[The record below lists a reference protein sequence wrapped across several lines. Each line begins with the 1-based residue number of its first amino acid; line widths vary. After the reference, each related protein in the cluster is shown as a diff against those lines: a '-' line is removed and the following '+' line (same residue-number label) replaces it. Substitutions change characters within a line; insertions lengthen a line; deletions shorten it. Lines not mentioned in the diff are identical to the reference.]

1 MPKDYDVE
9 EAFRAIEN
17 ELINSM
23 MKNLSH
29 HRAEET
35 KEGYNWTSWQAEQLK
50 ALNIYKQKNSKKF
63 NKQFRDI
70 NDKINKSI
78 LLHRKTGATDQEK
91 EILEAIKKGAKLTH
105 KAESTIEGAFF
116 RINDRKLDALL
127 NEINGS
133 MRRAETAMLRMAND
147 QYRKAIFNA
156 QVYFNTGAG
165 TYEKAV
171 DMATKD
177 YLGRGINCVQ
187 YKNGARVNIASYAGM
202 ALRTANTRAYLQ
214 GEGAKRQEWGISTV
228 VVHKRGLPCPKC
240 ANWTGKILIDD
251 VWSGG
256 KASDGPYPLMS
267 QAIAGGLYH
276 PNCKDGHSTY
286 FPGIS
291 DKPEKI
297 TKKEM
302 KQAVIAEKQE
312 NRNKLIQRNVDKFD
326 RLSNYSL
333 DEENKKKYATRTNQW
348 NNIKEFSNG
357 INIEKVT
364 ESGKF
369 NSKRV
374 GNNNVDLIKMKKE
387 FGKKFNQLTNDSA
400 TNNSLRKYAKA
411 MLTHRNGT
419 DGEDLYIISKK
430 AGKKLFSKTNSNN
443 ILGVELN
450 KEEIE
455 LIRQM
460 PSKIGIH
467 NHPTNILPTG
477 SDFVVAGYRKYDFG
491 LVITHDLKVFKYKV
505 GNRPFPATY
514 LDNKV
519 DKYMGKNY
527 NLPILEAQEKAL
539 QELSKE
545 GLIEW
550 KEILA

>member
-17 ELINSM
+17 ELLNSM

-50 ALNIYKQKNSKKF
+50 TLNIYKQKNSKKF

-127 NEINGS
+127 NEVNGS

-177 YLGRGINCVQ
+177 YLGRGINCIQ
-187 YKNGARVNIASYAGM
+187 YKNGARVNIASYAAM

-357 INIEKVT
+357 INIEKVA

>member
-17 ELINSM
+17 ELLNSM

-127 NEINGS
+127 NEVNGS

-177 YLGRGINCVQ
+177 YLGRGINCIQ
-187 YKNGARVNIASYAGM
+187 YKNGVRVNIASYAAM

-267 QAIAGGLYH
+267 QAMAEGLYH

-291 DKPEKI
+291 DKPEKV

-302 KQAVIAEKQE
+302 KQAEIAEKQE
-312 NRNKLIQRNVDKFD
+312 SRDNLIQRNIDKFD

-333 DEENKKKYATRTNQW
+333 DDENKKKYDIKKEQWKEKAGVKEIAKENVSDIMNVSKEEKLAQYIGKPIVKTDNQSVREW
-348 NNIKEFSNG
+348 YYANAGNIPNVIDKTQPLEEQVKQAFELRNQYKHEARIAMSDRETAEML
-357 INIEKVT
+357 EK
-364 ESGKF
+364 
-369 NSKRV
+369 KRPAKTFEELV
-374 GNNNVDLIKMKKE
+374 ADKMKRKEMSREEALKDILETASKTNADVNKE
-387 FGKKFNQLTNDSA
+387 FGL
-400 TNNSLRKYAKA
+400 
-411 MLTHRNGT
+411 
-419 DGEDLYIISKK
+419 
-430 AGKKLFSKTNSNN
+430 
-443 ILGVELN
+443 
-450 KEEIE
+450 
-455 LIRQM
+455 
-460 PSKIGIH
+460 
-467 NHPTNILPTG
+467 
-477 SDFVVAGYRKYDFG
+477 
-491 LVITHDLKVFKYKV
+491 
-505 GNRPFPATY
+505 
-514 LDNKV
+514 
-519 DKYMGKNY
+519 
-527 NLPILEAQEKAL
+527 
-539 QELSKE
+539 
-545 GLIEW
+545 
-550 KEILA
+550 

>member
-156 QVYFNTGAG
+156 QVYFNTSAG

-333 DEENKKKYATRTNQW
+333 DEENKKKYATITNQW

>member
-17 ELINSM
+17 ELLNSM

-116 RINDRKLDALL
+116 RVNDRKLDALL

-177 YLGRGINCVQ
+177 YLGRGINCIQ
-187 YKNGARVNIASYAGM
+187 YKNGARVNIASYAAM

-357 INIEKVT
+357 INIEKVA

-545 GLIEW
+545 GIIEW

>member
-156 QVYFNTGAG
+156 QVYFNTSAG

-357 INIEKVT
+357 INIEKVA

-505 GNRPFPATY
+505 GNKPFPATY

>member
-23 MKNLSH
+23 MRNLSH
-29 HRAEET
+29 HRAEEM
-35 KEGYNWTSWQAEQLK
+35 KEGLNWTSWQAEQLK
-50 ALNIYKQKNSKKF
+50 ALNVYKQKNQKKF
-63 NKQFRDI
+63 TKIFADI
-70 NDKINKSI
+70 NRNIEKSI
-78 LLHRKTGATDQEK
+78 LLHRRTGETEQEK
-91 EILEAIKKGAKLTH
+91 AILEAIKKGAKLTH
-105 KAESTIEGAFF
+105 KAGSTIEGAFF

-127 NEINGS
+127 NEVNSS
-133 MRRAETAMLRMAND
+133 MRKAETAMLRMAND
-147 QYRKAIFNA
+147 QYRKVIFNS
-156 QVYFNTGAG
+156 QIYYNTGAG

-177 YLGRGINCVQ
+177 FLSRGINCIE

-202 ALRTANTRAYLQ
+202 ALRTANTRAYCQ
-214 GEGAKRQEWGISTV
+214 GEGTKRQEWGITTV
-228 VVHKRGLPCPKC
+228 IVNKRGLPCPKC
-240 ANWTGKILIDD
+240 GRWTGKILIDD

-267 QAIAGGLYH
+267 QAMAGGLYH
-276 PNCKDGHSTY
+276 PNCKDGHTTY

-291 DKPEKI
+291 AKPEKV

-302 KQAVIAEKQE
+302 KRAVIAEKQE
-312 NRNKLIQRNVDKFD
+312 NRDNLIQRNIDKFD

-333 DEENKKKYATRTNQW
+333 DEENKKIYVSRANAW
-348 NNIKEFSNG
+348 NNIKKSQKG
-357 INIEKVT
+357 INFGKAL
-364 ESGKF
+364 ESG
-369 NSKRV
+369 NINNKRV
-374 GNNNVDLIKMKKE
+374 GNNNVDLNKMKEE

-400 TNNSLRKYAKA
+400 TNDALRKYAKA
-411 MLTHRNGT
+411 MLIHRNGT

-430 AGKKLFSKTNSNN
+430 SGKKLFSKTNSNN

-450 KEEIE
+450 REEIE

-460 PSKIGIH
+460 PLKIGIH

-491 LVITHDLKVFKYKV
+491 LVITHDLKVFQYKV

-527 NLPILEAQEKAL
+527 NLPILEAQRKAL
-539 QELSKE
+539 DELSEE

-550 KEILA
+550 REIMT

>member
-23 MKNLSH
+23 MRNLSH
-29 HRAEET
+29 HRAEEM
-35 KEGYNWTSWQAEQLK
+35 KEGLNWTSWQAEQLK
-50 ALNIYKQKNSKKF
+50 ALNVYKQKNQKKF
-63 NKQFRDI
+63 TKIFADI
-70 NDKINKSI
+70 NRNIEKSI
-78 LLHRKTGATDQEK
+78 LLHRRTGETEQEK
-91 EILEAIKKGAKLTH
+91 AILEAIKKGAKLTH
-105 KAESTIEGAFF
+105 KAGSTIEGAFF

-127 NEINGS
+127 NEVNSS
-133 MRRAETAMLRMAND
+133 MRKAETAMLRMAND
-147 QYRKAIFNA
+147 QYRKVIFNS
-156 QVYFNTGAG
+156 QVYYNSGAG

-177 YLGRGINCVQ
+177 FLSRGINCIQ

-202 ALRTANTRAYLQ
+202 ALRTANTRAYCQ
-214 GEGAKRQEWGISTV
+214 GEGAKRQEWGITTV
-228 VVHKRGLPCPKC
+228 IVNKRGLPCPKC
-240 ANWTGKILIDD
+240 GRWIGKILIDD

-267 QAIAGGLYH
+267 QAMAGGLYH
-276 PNCKDGHSTY
+276 PNCKDGHTTY

-291 DKPEKI
+291 DKPEKV

-302 KQAVIAEKQE
+302 KQAVMAEKQE
-312 NRNKLIQRNVDKFD
+312 SRENLIQRNIDKFD

-333 DEENKKKYATRTNQW
+333 DEENKKIYVSRANAW
-348 NNIKEFSNG
+348 NNIKKSQKG
-357 INIEKVT
+357 INFGKAL
-364 ESGKF
+364 ESG
-369 NSKRV
+369 NINNKRV
-374 GNNNVDLIKMKKE
+374 GNNNVDLNKMKEE

-400 TNNSLRKYAKA
+400 TNDALRKYAKA
-411 MLTHRNGT
+411 MLIHRNGT

-430 AGKKLFSKTNSNN
+430 SGKKLFSKTNSNN

-450 KEEIE
+450 REEIE

-460 PSKIGIH
+460 PLKIGIH

-491 LVITHDLKVFKYKV
+491 LVITHDLKVFQYKV

-527 NLPILEAQEKAL
+527 NLPILEAQRKAL
-539 QELSKE
+539 DELSEE

-550 KEILA
+550 REIMT

>member
-17 ELINSM
+17 ELLNSM

-116 RINDRKLDALL
+116 RINERKLDALL
-127 NEINGS
+127 NEVNGS

-177 YLGRGINCVQ
+177 YLGRGINCIQ
-187 YKNGARVNIASYAGM
+187 YKNGARVNIASYAAM

-267 QAIAGGLYH
+267 QAMAEGLYH

-291 DKPEKI
+291 DKPEKV

-302 KQAVIAEKQE
+302 KQAEIAEKQE
-312 NRNKLIQRNVDKFD
+312 SRDNLIQRNIDKFD

-333 DEENKKKYATRTNQW
+333 DDENKKKYDIKKEQWKEKAGVKEIAKENVSDIMNVSKEEKLAQYIGKPIVKTDNQSVREW
-348 NNIKEFSNG
+348 YYANAGNIPNVIDKTQPLEEQVKQAFELRNQYKHEARIAMSDRETAEML
-357 INIEKVT
+357 EK
-364 ESGKF
+364 
-369 NSKRV
+369 KRPAKTFEELV
-374 GNNNVDLIKMKKE
+374 ADKMKRKEMSREEALKDILETASKTNADVNKE
-387 FGKKFNQLTNDSA
+387 FGL
-400 TNNSLRKYAKA
+400 
-411 MLTHRNGT
+411 
-419 DGEDLYIISKK
+419 
-430 AGKKLFSKTNSNN
+430 
-443 ILGVELN
+443 
-450 KEEIE
+450 
-455 LIRQM
+455 
-460 PSKIGIH
+460 
-467 NHPTNILPTG
+467 
-477 SDFVVAGYRKYDFG
+477 
-491 LVITHDLKVFKYKV
+491 
-505 GNRPFPATY
+505 
-514 LDNKV
+514 
-519 DKYMGKNY
+519 
-527 NLPILEAQEKAL
+527 
-539 QELSKE
+539 
-545 GLIEW
+545 
-550 KEILA
+550 

>member
-23 MKNLSH
+23 MRNLSH
-29 HRAEET
+29 HRAEEM
-35 KEGYNWTSWQAEQLK
+35 KEGLNWTSWQAEQLK
-50 ALNIYKQKNSKKF
+50 ALNVYKQKNQKKF
-63 NKQFRDI
+63 TKIFADI
-70 NDKINKSI
+70 NRNIEKSI
-78 LLHRKTGATDQEK
+78 LLHRRTGETEQEK
-91 EILEAIKKGAKLTH
+91 AILEAIKKGAKLTH
-105 KAESTIEGAFF
+105 KAGSTIEGAFF

-127 NEINGS
+127 NEVNSS
-133 MRRAETAMLRMAND
+133 MRKAETAMLRMAND
-147 QYRKAIFNA
+147 QYRKVIFNS
-156 QVYFNTGAG
+156 QVYYNSGAG

-177 YLGRGINCVQ
+177 FLSRGINCIQ

-202 ALRTANTRAYLQ
+202 ALRTANTRAYCQ
-214 GEGAKRQEWGISTV
+214 GEGAKRQEWGITTV
-228 VVHKRGLPCPKC
+228 IVNKRGLPCPKC
-240 ANWTGKILIDD
+240 GRWIGKILIDD

-267 QAIAGGLYH
+267 QAMAGGLYH
-276 PNCKDGHSTY
+276 PNCKDGHTTY

-291 DKPEKI
+291 DKPEKV

-312 NRNKLIQRNVDKFD
+312 SRENLIKRNIDKFD

-333 DEENKKKYATRTNQW
+333 DEENKKIYVSRANAW
-348 NNIKEFSNG
+348 NNIKKSQKG
-357 INIEKVT
+357 INFGKAL
-364 ESGKF
+364 ESG
-369 NSKRV
+369 NINNKRV
-374 GNNNVDLIKMKKE
+374 GNNNVDLNKMKEE

-400 TNNSLRKYAKA
+400 TNDALRKYAKA
-411 MLTHRNGT
+411 MLIHRNGT

-430 AGKKLFSKTNSNN
+430 SGKKLFSKTNSNN

-450 KEEIE
+450 REEIE

-460 PSKIGIH
+460 PLKIGIH

-491 LVITHDLKVFKYKV
+491 LVITHDLKVFQYKV

-527 NLPILEAQEKAL
+527 NLPILEAQRKAL
-539 QELSKE
+539 DELSEE

-550 KEILA
+550 REIMT

>member
-1 MPKDYDVE
+1 MPDYDIE
-9 EAFRAIEN
+9 GAFRAIEN
-17 ELINSM
+17 ELLDSM
-23 MKNLSH
+23 IRNLKH

-35 KEGYNWTSWQAEQLK
+35 DEGFEWTSWQTEQLN
-50 ALNIYKQKNSKKF
+50 ALNKYKSKNNKVFKKRFAEINSKIEEGIRESK
-63 NKQFRDI
+63 KLGSMDEEI
-70 NDKINKSI
+70 SI
-78 LLHRKTGATDQEK
+78 LD
-91 EILEAIKKGAKLTH
+91 AIKKGF
-105 KAESTIEGAFF
+105 KATKQSNAMQAQFF
-116 RINDRKLDALL
+116 KVNERKLDALIKATK
-127 NEINGS
+127 ND
-133 MRRAETAMLRMAND
+133 MRKAETAMLRMAND
-147 QYRKAIFNA
+147 QYRKVIFNS
-156 QVYFNTGAG
+156 QIYYNTGAG

-177 YLGRGINCVQ
+177 FLSRGINCIE

-202 ALRTANTRAYLQ
+202 ALRTANTRAYCQ
-214 GEGAKRQEWGISTV
+214 GEGAKRQEWGITTV
-228 VVHKRGLPCPKC
+228 IVNKRGLPCPKC
-240 ANWTGKILIDD
+240 GRWTGKILIDD

-267 QAIAGGLYH
+267 QALAGGLYH
-276 PNCKDGHSTY
+276 PNCKDGHTTY

-291 DKPEKI
+291 AKPEKV

-302 KQAVIAEKQE
+302 KRAVIAEKQE
-312 NRNKLIQRNVDKFD
+312 SRDNLIQRNIDKFD

-333 DEENKKKYATRTNQW
+333 DEENKKIYVSRANAW
-348 NNIKEFSNG
+348 NNIKKSQKG
-357 INIEKVT
+357 INFGKAL
-364 ESGKF
+364 ESG
-369 NSKRV
+369 NINNKRV
-374 GNNNVDLIKMKKE
+374 GNNNVDLNKMKEE

-400 TNNSLRKYAKA
+400 TNDALRKYAKA
-411 MLTHRNGT
+411 MLIHRNGT

-430 AGKKLFSKTNSNN
+430 SGKKLFSKTNSNN

-450 KEEIE
+450 REEIE

-460 PSKIGIH
+460 PLKIGIH

-491 LVITHDLKVFKYKV
+491 LVITHDLKVFQYKV

-527 NLPILEAQEKAL
+527 NLPILEAQRKAL
-539 QELSKE
+539 DELSEE

-550 KEILA
+550 REIMT

>member
-23 MKNLSH
+23 MRNLSH
-29 HRAEET
+29 HRAEEM
-35 KEGYNWTSWQAEQLK
+35 KEGLNWTSWQAEQLK
-50 ALNIYKQKNSKKF
+50 ALNVYKQKNQKKF
-63 NKQFRDI
+63 TKIFADI
-70 NDKINKSI
+70 NRNIEKSI
-78 LLHRKTGATDQEK
+78 LLHRRTGETEQEK
-91 EILEAIKKGAKLTH
+91 AILEAIKKGAKLTH
-105 KAESTIEGAFF
+105 KAGSTIEGAFF

-127 NEINGS
+127 NEVNSS
-133 MRRAETAMLRMAND
+133 MRKAETAMLRMAND
-147 QYRKAIFNA
+147 QYRKVIFNS
-156 QVYFNTGAG
+156 QIYYNTGAG

-177 YLGRGINCVQ
+177 FLSRGINCIE

-202 ALRTANTRAYLQ
+202 ALRTANTRAYCQ
-214 GEGAKRQEWGISTV
+214 GEGAKRQEWGITTV
-228 VVHKRGLPCPKC
+228 IVNKRGLPCPKC
-240 ANWTGKILIDD
+240 GRWTGKILIDD

-267 QAIAGGLYH
+267 QAMAGGLYH
-276 PNCKDGHSTY
+276 PNCKDGHTTY

-291 DKPEKI
+291 EKPEKV

-312 NRNKLIQRNVDKFD
+312 SRENLIQRNIDKFD

-333 DEENKKKYATRTNQW
+333 DEENKKIYVSRANAW
-348 NNIKEFSNG
+348 NNIKKSQKG
-357 INIEKVT
+357 INFGKAL
-364 ESGKF
+364 ESG
-369 NSKRV
+369 NINNKRV
-374 GNNNVDLIKMKKE
+374 GNNNVDLNKMKEE

-400 TNNSLRKYAKA
+400 TNDALRKYAKA
-411 MLTHRNGT
+411 MLIHRNGT

-430 AGKKLFSKTNSNN
+430 SGKKLFSKTNSNN

-450 KEEIE
+450 REEIE

-460 PSKIGIH
+460 PLKIGIH

-491 LVITHDLKVFKYKV
+491 LVITHDLKVFQYKV

-527 NLPILEAQEKAL
+527 NLPILEAQRKAL
-539 QELSKE
+539 DELSEE

-550 KEILA
+550 REIMT

>member
-17 ELINSM
+17 ELLNSM

-177 YLGRGINCVQ
+177 YLGRGINCIQ
-187 YKNGARVNIASYAGM
+187 YKNGARVNIASYAAM

-357 INIEKVT
+357 INIEKVA

>member
-156 QVYFNTGAG
+156 QVYFNTSAG

>member
-17 ELINSM
+17 ELLNSM

-116 RINDRKLDALL
+116 RVNDRKLDALL

-177 YLGRGINCVQ
+177 YLGRGINCIQ
-187 YKNGARVNIASYAGM
+187 YKNGARVNIASYAAM

-357 INIEKVT
+357 INIEKVA

-519 DKYMGKNY
+519 DKYMGKK
-527 NLPILEAQEKAL
+527 L
-539 QELSKE
+539 
-545 GLIEW
+545 
-550 KEILA
+550 

>member
-17 ELINSM
+17 ELIDSM
-23 MKNLSH
+23 MRNLSH
-29 HRAEET
+29 HRAEEM
-35 KEGYNWTSWQAEQLK
+35 KEGLNWTSWQAEQLK
-50 ALNIYKQKNSKKF
+50 ALNVYKQKNQKKF
-63 NKQFRDI
+63 TKVFADI
-70 NDKINKSI
+70 NRNIEKSI
-78 LLHRKTGATDQEK
+78 LLHRRTGETEQEK
-91 EILEAIKKGAKLTH
+91 AILEAIKKGAKLTH
-105 KAESTIEGAFF
+105 KAGSTIEGAFF

-127 NEINGS
+127 NEINAS

-147 QYRKAIFNA
+147 QYRKVIFNS
-156 QVYFNTGAG
+156 QVYYNSGAG

-177 YLGRGINCVQ
+177 FLSRGINCIQ

-202 ALRTANTRAYLQ
+202 ALRTANTRAYCQ
-214 GEGAKRQEWGISTV
+214 GEGAKRQEWGITTV
-228 VVHKRGLPCPKC
+228 IVNKRGLPCPKC
-240 ANWTGKILIDD
+240 GRWTGKILIDD

-267 QAIAGGLYH
+267 QAMAGGLYH

-291 DKPEKI
+291 EKPEKV
-297 TKKEM
+297 TQKEM

-312 NRNKLIQRNVDKFD
+312 NRDNLIQRNIDKFD

-333 DEENKKKYATRTNQW
+333 DEENKKIYVSRANAW
-348 NNIKEFSNG
+348 NNIKKSQKG
-357 INIEKVT
+357 INFGKAL
-364 ESGKF
+364 ESG
-369 NSKRV
+369 NINNKRV
-374 GNNNVDLIKMKKE
+374 GNNNVDLNKMKEE

-400 TNNSLRKYAKA
+400 TNDALRKYAKA
-411 MLTHRNGT
+411 MLIHRNGT

-430 AGKKLFSKTNSNN
+430 SGKKLFSKTNSNN

-450 KEEIE
+450 REEIE

-460 PSKIGIH
+460 PLKIGIH

-491 LVITHDLKVFKYKV
+491 LVITHDLKVFQYKV

-527 NLPILEAQEKAL
+527 NLPILEAQRKAL
-539 QELSKE
+539 DELSEE

-550 KEILA
+550 REIMT

>member
-17 ELINSM
+17 ELLNSM

-70 NDKINKSI
+70 NDEINKSI

>member
-23 MKNLSH
+23 MRNLSH
-29 HRAEET
+29 HRAEEM
-35 KEGYNWTSWQAEQLK
+35 KEGLNWTSWQAEQLK
-50 ALNIYKQKNSKKF
+50 ALNVYKQKNQKKF
-63 NKQFRDI
+63 TKIFADI
-70 NDKINKSI
+70 NRNIEKSI
-78 LLHRKTGATDQEK
+78 LLHRRTGETEQEK
-91 EILEAIKKGAKLTH
+91 AILEAIKKGAKLTH
-105 KAESTIEGAFF
+105 KAGSTIEGAFF

-127 NEINGS
+127 NEVNSS
-133 MRRAETAMLRMAND
+133 MRKAETAMLRMAND
-147 QYRKAIFNA
+147 QYRKVIFNS
-156 QVYFNTGAG
+156 QVYYNSGAG

-177 YLGRGINCVQ
+177 FLSRGINCIQ

-202 ALRTANTRAYLQ
+202 ALRTANTRAYCQ
-214 GEGAKRQEWGISTV
+214 GEGAKRQEWGITTV
-228 VVHKRGLPCPKC
+228 IVNKRGLPCPKC
-240 ANWTGKILIDD
+240 GRWIGKILIDD

-267 QAIAGGLYH
+267 QAMAGGLYH
-276 PNCKDGHSTY
+276 PNCKDGHTTY

-291 DKPEKI
+291 DKPEKV

-312 NRNKLIQRNVDKFD
+312 SRENLIQRNIDKFD

-333 DEENKKKYATRTNQW
+333 DEENKKIYVSRANAW
-348 NNIKEFSNG
+348 NNIKKSQKG
-357 INIEKVT
+357 INFGKAL
-364 ESGKF
+364 ESG
-369 NSKRV
+369 NINNKRV
-374 GNNNVDLIKMKKE
+374 GNNNVDLNKMKEE

-400 TNNSLRKYAKA
+400 TNDALRKYAKA
-411 MLTHRNGT
+411 MLIHRNGT
-419 DGEDLYIISKK
+419 DGEELYIISKK
-430 AGKKLFSKTNSNN
+430 SGKKLFSKTNSNN

-450 KEEIE
+450 REEIE

-460 PSKIGIH
+460 PLKIGIH

-491 LVITHDLKVFKYKV
+491 LVITHDLKVFQYKV

-527 NLPILEAQEKAL
+527 NLPILEAQRKAL
-539 QELSKE
+539 DELSEE

-550 KEILA
+550 REIMT

>member
-23 MKNLSH
+23 MRNLSH
-29 HRAEET
+29 HRAEEM
-35 KEGYNWTSWQAEQLK
+35 KEGLNWTSWQAEQLK
-50 ALNIYKQKNSKKF
+50 ALNVYKQKNQKKF
-63 NKQFRDI
+63 TKIFADI
-70 NDKINKSI
+70 NRNIEKSI
-78 LLHRKTGATDQEK
+78 LLHRRTGETEQEK
-91 EILEAIKKGAKLTH
+91 AILEAIKKGAKLTH
-105 KAESTIEGAFF
+105 KAGSTIEGAFF

-127 NEINGS
+127 NEVNSS
-133 MRRAETAMLRMAND
+133 MRKAETAMLRMAND
-147 QYRKAIFNA
+147 QYRKVIFNS
-156 QVYFNTGAG
+156 QVYYNSGAG

-177 YLGRGINCVQ
+177 FLSRGINCIQ

-202 ALRTANTRAYLQ
+202 ALRTANTRAYCQ
-214 GEGAKRQEWGISTV
+214 GEGAKRQEWGITTV
-228 VVHKRGLPCPKC
+228 IVNKRGLPCPKC
-240 ANWTGKILIDD
+240 GRWIGKILIDD

-256 KASDGPYPLMS
+256 KASDGLYPLMS
-267 QAIAGGLYH
+267 QAMAGGLYH
-276 PNCKDGHSTY
+276 PNCKDGHTTY

-291 DKPEKI
+291 DKPEKV

-312 NRNKLIQRNVDKFD
+312 SRENLIQRNIDKFD

-333 DEENKKKYATRTNQW
+333 DEENKKIYVSRANAW
-348 NNIKEFSNG
+348 NNIKKSQKG
-357 INIEKVT
+357 INFGKAL
-364 ESGKF
+364 ESG
-369 NSKRV
+369 NINNKRV
-374 GNNNVDLIKMKKE
+374 GNNNVDLNKMKEE

-400 TNNSLRKYAKA
+400 TNDALRKYAKA
-411 MLTHRNGT
+411 MLIHRNGT

-430 AGKKLFSKTNSNN
+430 SGKKLFSKTNSNN

-450 KEEIE
+450 REEIE

-460 PSKIGIH
+460 PLKIGIH

-491 LVITHDLKVFKYKV
+491 LVITHDLKVFQYKV

-527 NLPILEAQEKAL
+527 NLPILEAQRKAL
-539 QELSKE
+539 DELSEE

-550 KEILA
+550 REIMT

>member
-23 MKNLSH
+23 MRNLSH
-29 HRAEET
+29 HRAEEM
-35 KEGYNWTSWQAEQLK
+35 KEGLNWTSWQAEQLK
-50 ALNIYKQKNSKKF
+50 ALNVYKQKNQKKF
-63 NKQFRDI
+63 TKIFADI
-70 NDKINKSI
+70 NRNIEKSI
-78 LLHRKTGATDQEK
+78 LLHRRTGETEQEK
-91 EILEAIKKGAKLTH
+91 AILEAIKKGAKLTH
-105 KAESTIEGAFF
+105 KAGSTIEGAFF

-127 NEINGS
+127 NEVNSS
-133 MRRAETAMLRMAND
+133 MRKAETAMLRMAND
-147 QYRKAIFNA
+147 QYRKVIFNS
-156 QVYFNTGAG
+156 QVYYNSGAG

-177 YLGRGINCVQ
+177 FLSRGINCIE

-202 ALRTANTRAYLQ
+202 ALRTANTRAYCQ
-214 GEGAKRQEWGISTV
+214 GEGAKRQEWGITTV
-228 VVHKRGLPCPKC
+228 IVNKRGLPCPKC
-240 ANWTGKILIDD
+240 GRWTGKILIDD

-267 QAIAGGLYH
+267 QAMAGGLYH
-276 PNCKDGHSTY
+276 PNCKDGHTTY

-291 DKPEKI
+291 DKPEKV

-312 NRNKLIQRNVDKFD
+312 SRENLIQRNIDKFD

-333 DEENKKKYATRTNQW
+333 DEENKKIYVSRANAW
-348 NNIKEFSNG
+348 NNIKKSQKG
-357 INIEKVT
+357 INFGKAL
-364 ESGKF
+364 ESG
-369 NSKRV
+369 NINNKRV
-374 GNNNVDLIKMKKE
+374 GNNNVDLNKMKEE

-400 TNNSLRKYAKA
+400 TNDALRKYAKA
-411 MLTHRNGT
+411 MLIHRNGT

-430 AGKKLFSKTNSNN
+430 SGKKLFSKTNSNN

-450 KEEIE
+450 REEIE

-460 PSKIGIH
+460 PLKIGIH

-491 LVITHDLKVFKYKV
+491 LVITHDLKVFQYKV

-527 NLPILEAQEKAL
+527 NLPILEAQRKAL
-539 QELSKE
+539 DELSEE

-550 KEILA
+550 REIMT